1 MKSGIVPDED
11 SVGASRAPA
20 VARAATV
27 LRLLAGERSGLGV
40 TEIARRVGLVPS
52 TCLHVLRALVDE
64 GFLTFDEQ
72 KKTYRTGVGL
82 LTLVRDTLAGAD
94 FPKAVQPVLDDLAA
108 RHHVTA
114 VAVELDS
121 RNRMVVGAQARANS
135 FISLHVSVG
144 SRFPA
149 LTSAPGL
156 CVAAASGLGKEALK
170 RRFEAVRWQKPPR
183 FEDWYADVQRARS
196 EGVAAERNGAVRG
209 LSIIAALLP
218 VSIQRNVRG
227 IALIGFEHHM
237 TERMIRQLKDV
248 VREAVQGVANLLD

>member
-1 MKSGIVPDED
+1 VAIKSGIVPEEGPI
-11 SVGASRAPA
+11 GASRAPA

-72 KKTYRTGVGL
+72 KKTYGTGVGL

-94 FPKAVQPVLDDLAA
+94 FPKAVQPALDDLAA
-108 RHHVTA
+108 EHHVTA

-121 RNRMVVGAQARANS
+121 RNRMVVVAQARANS

-149 LTSAPGL
+149 FTSAPGL
-156 CVAAASGLGKEALK
+156 CVAATSGLGKEALK

-183 FEDWYADVQRARS
+183 FEDWYADVQRAAAGEHQAKCSRYRADRLRAPYDRAHDS
-196 EGVAAERNGAVRG
+196 AAERCGEGSRARRRQSSQ
-209 LSIIAALLP
+209 LS
-218 VSIQRNVRG
+218 
-227 IALIGFEHHM
+227 
-237 TERMIRQLKDV
+237 
-248 VREAVQGVANLLD
+248 